1 MVIMS
6 LYSLEGDFPDRNGIH
21 ILLVMTNCIFTAH
34 SPGKRNENSV
44 PHSAAGQHETS
55 QADSCWYDLQ
65 QDHPWSQNLYP
76 YTCQTEMSCHYGSFL
91 RYQMLPGLHLIEGEH
106 SLPCIETN
114 TVYSHT
120 HQCSMGFCAKWGI
133 YQIFTGIYIWHVY
146 IICDSV
152 T

>member
-120 HQCSMGFCAKWGI
+120 HINVPWASVLNEVYTKYLQAFI
-133 YQIFTGIYIWHVY
+133 YDMYTLYVIQ
-146 IICDSV
+146 
-152 T
+152 